1 MNLVVVSA
9 FSDGFLSSDCEY
21 FADNFCIC
29 VDQGGWT
36 AISFPFAIV
45 LPSGFG
51 VGYLTSLKDSEN
63 DFPFLHL

>member
-1 MNLVVVSA
+1 MHIEPCPDLWQKVNLVVVSA
-9 FSDGFLSSDCEY
+9 LSDGFLSSDCEH

-29 VDQGGWT
+29 VDHGGWT

-51 VGYLTSLKDSEN
+51 VGYLTS
-63 DFPFLHL
+63 